1 MCNQIEE
8 HHHLQK
14 LMERNRCFAS
24 GFKGGKQ
31 YEKSNFRLYKQSRDI
46 RRQWRLQKIQD
57 RVISTRPI
65 SILQ

>member
-31 YEKSNFRLYKQSRDI
+31 YEKSNFRLYKQSS
-46 RRQWRLQKIQD
+46 
-57 RVISTRPI
+57 IS
-65 SILQ
+65 SYL